1 MAVTIKDIAKRAGVS
16 FSTVSRALNGAKCV
30 NEQKREEI
38 CRLAREMGYV
48 PNPAAVQLKK
58 SRSGIIGLYVENMDH
73 ISSPHSLYA
82 GIQTV
87 YSVLGKEY
95 SAVVKAINDHI
106 PGSLNG
112 ALYDGILTFEMKT
125 PQYAF
130 WDEAR
135 SKGIPLVIANQHVR
149 YDAPMVVLDQEDAVY
164 HAMCYLL
171 DKGHRRIS
179 ILEGASELTET
190 RLRHAGWVRAVR
202 EYGLEPADFPIYN
215 GQYDYYQTTL
225 VIPEILEQKPS
236 AILAFNDHMA
246 SAAINYARHFGYKV
260 PEDISVIGFDN
271 WNFNA
276 SEPIGLT
283 TYDRRIDAVATKCME
298 LLREMIQG
306 KDISSETHYIKATL
320 VERGS
325 VTEYGGAYD
334 RTTP

>member
-1 MAVTIKDIAKRAGVS
+1 
-16 FSTVSRALNGAKCV
+16 
-30 NEQKREEI
+30 
-38 CRLAREMGYV
+38 
-48 PNPAAVQLKK
+48 
-58 SRSGIIGLYVENMDH
+58 
-73 ISSPHSLYA
+73 
-82 GIQTV
+82 
-87 YSVLGKEY
+87 
-95 SAVVKAINDHI
+95 
-106 PGSLNG
+106 
-112 ALYDGILTFEMKT
+112 
-125 PQYAF
+125 
-130 WDEAR
+130 
-135 SKGIPLVIANQHVR
+135 
-149 YDAPMVVLDQEDAVY
+149 
-164 HAMCYLL
+164 MCYLL